1 MTMFTRCVNCGAAF
15 RVTLEHLQASAGQ
28 VRCGVCETVF
38 DAFASLTASDPR
50 GGAAPPPSAVPADAA
65 PSGAATPAAALD
77 QPAEAGQGRP
87 APAAGA
93 AAPGASRAA
102 GPVRPPATAAAQPRA
117 VAPAPARGAD
127 PEWPPAPVRQSGSPW
142 AALTVLLSVAA
153 LLQGAY
159 FLRAE
164 LAARAPAFRPWLEQ
178 ACLPLGC
185 SVPLPRATEELS
197 IEGSD
202 LRALDPARP
211 GRVLLTA
218 TIRNRAPFTQT
229 WPMLELTLTN
239 VRDEAVIRRAF
250 SAAEYLAPAA
260 PGAGIGPGAEAT
272 LRMRLEAQDLQPV
285 GYRLYLFHP

>member
-1 MTMFTRCVNCGAAF
+1 MTMFTRCTSCGAVF

-38 DAFASLTASDPR
+38 DAFVSLTASDPR
-50 GGAAPPPSAVPADAA
+50 GDGTLAPETAPTGFAPGRERQTAQAVERRADGARRLAEPARAQGSGGAEHGTEVPKTAAQARLHAPPPPPAVGLDGASPAERRGGGL
-65 PSGAATPAAALD
+65 SAALV
-77 QPAEAGQGRP
+77 GLLVF
-87 APAAGA
+87 AA
-93 AAPGASRAA
+93 
-102 GPVRPPATAAAQPRA
+102 V
-117 VAPAPARGAD
+117 
-127 PEWPPAPVRQSGSPW
+127 
-142 AALTVLLSVAA
+142 
-153 LLQGAY
+153 LQGTY

-164 LAARAPAFRPWLEQ
+164 LAAYAPVLRPWLEQ

-185 SVPLPRATEELS
+185 SVSLPRATEQLS

-218 TIRNRAPFTQT
+218 TIRNRAPFTQA
-229 WPMLELTLTN
+229 WPLLELTLTN

-272 LRMRLEAQDLQPV
+272 VRMRLEAQDMEPV